1 MKVAHLIFMEPK
13 DGFSTLPQNGF
24 STTSSVSDLK
34 HLLLRW
40 NNRFFKGFGWSYFDH
55 DLRRNL
61 NLLAR
66 GWVSAFTGFSFDRE
80 GFADAWE
87 V

>member
-1 MKVAHLIFMEPK
+1 MKVAHLIFMEPT
-13 DGFSTLPQNGF
+13 DGFSTLSQNGF
-24 STTSSVSDLK
+24 STTSSVSDLN

-55 DLRRNL
+55 GFGRN
-61 NLLAR
+61 
-66 GWVSAFTGFSFDRE
+66 VDC
-80 GFADAWE
+80 FAGG